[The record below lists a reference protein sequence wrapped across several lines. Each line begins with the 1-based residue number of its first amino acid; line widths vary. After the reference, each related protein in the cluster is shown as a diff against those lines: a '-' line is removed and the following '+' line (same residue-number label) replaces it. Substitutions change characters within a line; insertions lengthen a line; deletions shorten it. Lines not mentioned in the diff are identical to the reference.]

1 MQSGTPG
8 LFDSV
13 RQLLASVAELA
24 RTRLDLLS
32 TELQEA
38 LARLGLVLLLAIIAL
53 FFAFLGIAFLS
64 LALIISVDESHR
76 LAAALWLGGGFL
88 ALGALGAWWMRN
100 ITVGK
105 PRLFEASLAE
115 LGKDRDQLAPDR

>member
-1 MQSGTPG
+1 MQPGTPG

-38 LARLGLVLLLAIIAL
+38 LARLGLVLLLAIIVL
-53 FFAFLGIAFLS
+53 FFAFLGVAFLS

-76 LAAALWLGGGFL
+76 FATGDYHYAAYAIRR
-88 ALGALGAWWMRN
+88 A
-100 ITVGK
+100 
-105 PRLFEASLAE
+105 FEASLAE
-115 LGKDRDQLAPDR
+115 LGKDRDQLTPYR

>member
-1 MQSGTPG
+1 MQPGTPG

-38 LARLGLVLLLAIIAL
+38 LARLGLVLLIAIIVL
-53 FFAFLGIAFLS
+53 FSAFLGVAFLS

-88 ALGALGAWWMRN
+88 ALGALGAWWMRS

-105 PRLFEASLAE
+105 PRIFEASLAE
-115 LGKDRDQLAPDR
+115 LGKDRDQLTPDR

>member
-1 MQSGTPG
+1 MQPGTPG

-24 RTRLDLLS
+24 HTRLDLFS

-38 LARLGLVLLLAIIAL
+38 LARLGFVLLLAIVVL
-53 FFAFLGIAFLS
+53 FFAFLGVAFLS
-64 LALIISVDESHR
+64 LALIIAVGEPHR

-88 ALGALGAWWMRN
+88 ALGALGAWWMRS

-105 PRLFEASLAE
+105 PRIFEASLSE
-115 LGKDRDQLAPDR
+115 LRKDRDQLAPDR